1 MRLLAKVSILRRTD
15 LPTYPTP
22 GEVVIIRAIT
32 YQADMMPPRT
42 IYIDKEEWTEDVEK
56 ERIREDI
63 EKVKAEVPETYEV

>member
-1 MRLLAKVSILRRTD
+1 MPRVTILRRTD

-42 IYIDKEEWTEDVEK
+42 IYIDKDKWTAEA
-56 ERIREDI
+56 EREAVTADL
-63 EKVKAEVPETYEV
+63 EAAKAEAPETYEL

>member
-1 MRLLAKVSILRRTD
+1 MKVSILRRTD

-22 GEVVIIRAIT
+22 DKVVITRAIT

-42 IYIDKEEWTEDVEK
+42 IYIDKDEWTPELEK
-56 ERIREDI
+56 DRIKEDI